1 MESLKSKT
9 LGLLIH
15 NDARIFTNGITQNA
29 YFMYKC
35 FEGMGYRCQFLCLE
49 ANPIP
54 FAIEGLTVQQL
65 TTDEAIFHPPEFHTI
80 ISVTRIVTR
89 ELYDMLRKNGVRVVS
104 FICGNSFMKDQEDFV
119 RAGGGGSFIH
129 RGDPTDELWLI
140 PSFAR
145 FSDYFQLIRGASSS
159 IVPHL
164 WSPSIFNRTLS
175 DSSRLLYA
183 LKQRTKCSFINM
195 EPNTMI
201 VKTAWLPIVACDL
214 FHQRHPDLL
223 EEVRVHN
230 FPGHA
235 HARLMVNN
243 LTLGGRFKVLP
254 RDALVNVFLRC
265 NQDVTMPIFVCHQ
278 MNNTLNYLYY
288 EVLYYGFPLVHNSPD
303 LEGCGYFYKGHDVKQ
318 CADAMLK
325 AYREHDQSIDTYR
338 ATAKEYLRRVD
349 PESPE
354 VRRVFEERLRASVAK
369 VSTTKGSSE

>member
-54 FAIEGLTVQQL
+54 FAIEGLTVRQL
-65 TTDEAIFHPPEFHTI
+65 TTDEAIFHPSEFHTI
-80 ISVTRIVTR
+80 ITVTRIVTR
-89 ELYDMLRKNGVRVVS
+89 GLYDMLRKNDVRVVS
-104 FICGNSFMKDQEDFV
+104 FICGNSYMKDQEDFV
-119 RAGGGGSFIH
+119 RAGDGKTFIH
-129 RGDPTDELWLI
+129 GGDPTDELWLI

-145 FSDYFQLIRGASSS
+145 FSDYFQLIRRAPTS

-164 WSPSIFNRTLS
+164 WSPSIFNRMVS

-183 LKQRTKCSFINM
+183 LKRRTKCSVIIM

-254 RDALVNVFLRC
+254 RDALANVFLRC
-265 NQDVTMPIFVCHQ
+265 NQDGTMPIFVCHQ

-303 LEGCGYFYKGHDVKQ
+303 LEGCGYFYDGHDVKQ
-318 CADAMLK
+318 CADAILK
-325 AYREHDQSIDTYR
+325 AYREHDQSVDTYR
-338 ATAKEYLRRVD
+338 ERARAYLRRVD

-369 VSTTKGSSE
+369 APATKGL